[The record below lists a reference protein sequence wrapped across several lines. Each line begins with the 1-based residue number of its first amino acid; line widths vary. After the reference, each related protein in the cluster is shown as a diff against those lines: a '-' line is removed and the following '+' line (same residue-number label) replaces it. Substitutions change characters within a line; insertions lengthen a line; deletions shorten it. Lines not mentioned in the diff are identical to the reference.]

1 MAKRQK
7 VTALHQPEAELS
19 FDPVDPIARQCH
31 PLYEGQYLMPT
42 QSIARMA
49 KIVVLWMRKGITGG
63 TIVGESN
70 YGKTQ
75 GIKYIRRVRR
85 ELLGPGVAV
94 KTIPMTKLPDRKR
107 IFWQYVA
114 SKLGFA
120 KMSAK
125 PVEIDMLNKSIAG
138 LLRVCEES
146 RANRL
151 VLFLDDAQYM
161 THEYYFDLKPIYD
174 ALVDEHGKRVLV
186 VSVGENAL
194 TDFVEDMKI
203 QGKTAINRFLRM
215 RARFDGVSSPD
226 QLEEVLG
233 AYDTILQFP
242 VGSGISFTESLLPK
256 AFTGGFRLTA
266 LAHTIMERHK
276 TLITNKS
283 DFDNQ
288 IMSMK
293 TCTVCAQSL
302 LDSLADID
310 RKSLTVEREQIDQAL
325 NDAIGVLRA

>member
-7 VTALHQPEAELS
+7 VTTLHRPENELA
-19 FDPVDPIARQCH
+19 FDPVDPIARQSH
-31 PLYEGQYLMPT
+31 PLYEGQYLMAT
-42 QSIARMA
+42 QSIVSMA
-49 KIVVLWMRKGITGG
+49 KIIVLWMRKGITGG

-70 YGKTQ
+70 YGKTKA
-75 GIKYIRRVRR
+75 IKYIKTVHR
-85 ELLGPGVAV
+85 ELLGPGVAI
-94 KTIPMTKLPDRKR
+94 TSIPMTKLPDRKH

-120 KMSAK
+120 KMSSR
-125 PVEIDMLNKSIAG
+125 PVEIDMLNKSVAG

-151 VLFLDDAQYM
+151 VLFLDDAQNM
-161 THEYYFDLKPIYD
+161 THEYYLDLKPIFD

-194 TDFVEDMKI
+194 TNFVQDMKAL
-203 QGKTAINRFLRM
+203 GKTAINRFLRM
-215 RARFDGVSSPD
+215 RERFEGVSSED

-233 AYDTILQFP
+233 AYDSILQFP
-242 VGSGISFTESLLPK
+242 VGSGRSFTESLLPN
-256 AFTGGFRLTA
+256 AFGGGFRLKSV
-266 LAHTIMERHK
+266 AHTTMDEYKI
-276 TLITNKS
+276 LIKNKS

-293 TCTVCAQSL
+293 TSTVFAQSL
-302 LDSLADID
+302 LDSLADVD
-310 RKSLTVEREQIDQAL
+310 RKNLTVEREQINQAL
-325 NDAIGVLRA
+325 RDAIGVLRA